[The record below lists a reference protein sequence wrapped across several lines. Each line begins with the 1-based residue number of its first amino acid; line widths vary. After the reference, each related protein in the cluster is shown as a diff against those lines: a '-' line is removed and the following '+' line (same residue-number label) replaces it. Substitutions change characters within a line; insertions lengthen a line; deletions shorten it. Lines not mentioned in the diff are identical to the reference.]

1 MGGGEQGGM
10 RVEESP
16 RGGVSLRGSVVALI
30 FILGI
35 LWIACHLALR
45 TRGGQDLVK
54 ARLERLMGTP
64 LSLDRAT
71 LVFPLTLRVE
81 GIQSADY
88 QSGVSGYRVRLLR
101 VRPGWRPHRQLAL
114 EGMEL
119 NLHPAVGGGW
129 HPLVLSAL
137 GDLPAGQVQGLSDL
151 CAAWRERW
159 RLAITGGEIRWFTAE
174 GEVLA
179 DVQGL
184 SFLVAPVALPDRQVH
199 VHRLVIERVADG
211 GAGVVTQAELEWL
224 SDATGHYVELTRS
237 PGLPPADGAGFWS
250 VEHGQTA
257 IHD

>member
-1 MGGGEQGGM
+1 MGAGEPGGM

-16 RGGVSLRGSVVALI
+16 RGGVSLRGTCLALI
-30 FILGI
+30 CILGI
-35 LWIACHLALR
+35 VWGTLHLALR

-64 LSLDRAT
+64 LSLSRAT

-88 QSGVSGYRVRLLR
+88 QANVSGYRVRLLR
-101 VRPGWRPHRQLAL
+101 VRPGWRPHRHLAL
-114 EGMEL
+114 EGVEL

-137 GDLPAGQVQGLSDL
+137 GDLPAGHVQGLSDL
-151 CAAWRERW
+151 CASWREHW
-159 RLAITGGEIRWFTAE
+159 RLAITAGELRWFTAE
-174 GEVLA
+174 GELLA
-179 DVQGL
+179 EVQGL
-184 SFLVAPVALPDRQVH
+184 SFLVAPVRLPDRIVS

-211 GAGVVTQAELEWL
+211 GADVLTQVELEWL
-224 SDATGHYVELTRS
+224 SDATGHYVELTRA